1 MRLSVVQIS
10 ATGLSLLSAVASQA
24 HGPAGSGIFAKADT
38 AETVFSNSA
47 GMARL
52 DGTQISL
59 NGILALDFSEFEV
72 DENKTT
78 VDGGNPRDPQT
89 SLIPSFYYSRQYN
102 DDWHFGYSL
111 NVPTGFGATDGPN
124 WAGRYYSDRSSL
136 VYIALSPAM
145 AYRVN
150 DNLALGAAVR
160 IMYSDTEIHTR
171 VNNNLIGD
179 RFDDG
184 RLSVEADGVGYGV
197 ALSALYSFSPD
208 TRVGLNW
215 SSQVNIDLDSTVNFR
230 DVRLPPEVIDRLQSQ
245 DIDVAD
251 NVPMTAGVGLYH
263 RQQNDWDFTVDVLW
277 VEFSEFGATEISL
290 QGGELNLPTGIY
302 DDFFAVSLGTSWP
315 ISSKMRGAA
324 GIVWVEQPMDDD
336 VRSFGIALDEMWGIG
351 AGITYRLDSGNDLA
365 FSVDVVDTGSAPID
379 TGFSLSRGRVAGE
392 FEDHYSLLLDFTF
405 NWR

>member
-1 MRLSVVQIS
+1 MRLTRAQITL
-10 ATGLSLLSAVASQA
+10 AGLALLSSAVGQA

-47 GMARL
+47 GMTRL

-59 NGILALDFSEFEV
+59 NGVLALDFSKFEV
-72 DENKTT
+72 DEDKTT

-89 SLIPSFYYSRQYN
+89 TLIPSFYYSWQH
-102 DDWHFGYSL
+102 DDNWHFGYSL

-150 DNLALGAAVR
+150 DNLSLGASVR

-208 TRVGLNW
+208 TRVGMSW
-215 SSQVNIDLDSTVNFR
+215 SSQVNIDMDATVNFR
-230 DVRLPPEVIDRLQSQ
+230 DVRLPPELIDRLQSQ

-263 RQQNDWDFTVDVLW
+263 RRQSGWDYTVDVLW

-290 QGGELNLPTGIY
+290 QEGELNLPTGIF

-324 GIVWVEQPMDDD
+324 GIVWVEQPMDDE

-351 AGITYRLDSGNDLA
+351 AGITYRLENGNDLA

-379 TGFSLSRGRVAGE
+379 TGFSFTRGRVAGE
-392 FEDHYSLLLDFTF
+392 FEDHYALLLDFTY

>member
-1 MRLSVVQIS
+1 VRLSVVQIS

-59 NGILALDFSEFEV
+59 NGILALDFSKFEV

-150 DNLALGAAVR
+150 DNFSVGASIR

-171 VNNNLIGD
+171 VNNSLIGD

-208 TRVGLNW
+208 TRVGLSW
-215 SSQVNIDLDSTVNFR
+215 SSQVNIDMDSTVNFR
-230 DVRLPPEVIDRLQSQ
+230 DVRLPPEIIDRLQSQ
-245 DIDVAD
+245 DVDVAD
-251 NVPMTAGVGLYH
+251 NVPMTAGAGLYH
-263 RQQNDWDFTVDVLW
+263 RLQNDWDFTADVMW
-277 VEFSEFGATEISL
+277 VEFSEFGATEVSL
-290 QGGELNLPTGIY
+290 EGGDLNLPTGIFN
-302 DDFFAVSLGTSWP
+302 DFFAASVGMSWP

-324 GIVWVEQPMDDD
+324 GLVWVEQPVDDD

-351 AGITYRLDSGNDLA
+351 AGITYRLDSGSDIA
-365 FSVDVVDTGSAPID
+365 FSVDLLDTGSAPID

-392 FEDHYSLLLDFTF
+392 FEDHYSLLLDFTY